1 MNMEKIDYKHG
12 KFVILTSRYDEDG
25 FDWADYKEFCEVN
38 GYTPT
43 KKGFTQWVAQEI
55 QDNYEQDLENI
66 KNCKQYN
73 VPVLITGRL
82 GLWDGSHEIV
92 PVVETSV
99 HSAIKRMLGRD
110 INDID
115 AWYDNGR
122 IEVSTY
128 HHDGTNNFEIRALS
142 KKGLDYQHN
151 ENPIWDRK
159 HWKRLPYLYAI

>member
-1 MNMEKIDYKHG
+1 MEKIDYKHG

-25 FDWADYKEFCEVN
+25 FDWADYEEFCEVN

-43 KKGFTQWVAQEI
+43 KKGYTQWVAQEI

-66 KNCKQYN
+66 KDCKQYN

-115 AWYDNGR
+115 AEFNDGKIIVNA
-122 IEVSTY
+122 Y
-128 HHDGTNNFEIRALS
+128 HHDGTNTFEIRALS
-142 KKGLDYQHN
+142 KKGLGYQYSGNDNWQDCHT
-151 ENPIWDRK
+151 
-159 HWKRLPYLYAI
+159 KRLPYLYAI